1 MDEHESVG
9 RFLASLLAEY
19 DMSVDKFCRRS
30 GLQEHKVRFILRDER
45 VVTPAVAE
53 NLGRVFYSPGFWMVR
68 QAMSELRK
76 LSGDILKT
84 PGIPGQMQQKRPSSD

>member
-9 RFLASLLAEY
+9 RFLASLLAGY

-30 GLQEHKVRFILRDER
+30 GLREHGVRLILRD
-45 VVTPAVAE
+45 VMTVTPALAE
-53 NLGRVFYSPGFWMVR
+53 KRVRVFYSPGFWLVR

-76 LSGDILKT
+76 LSHD
-84 PGIPGQMQQKRPSSD
+84 S

>member
-30 GLQEHKVRFILRDER
+30 GLREHEVRLILRD
-45 VVTPAVAE
+45 VMTVTPALAE
-53 NLGRVFYSPGFWMVR
+53 KLGRVFYSPGFWLVR

-76 LSGDILKT
+76 LSHD
-84 PGIPGQMQQKRPSSD
+84 S

>member
-9 RFLASLLAEY
+9 RFLASLLGEY

-30 GLQEHKVRFILRDER
+30 GLREHEVRLILRD
-45 VVTPAVAE
+45 VMTVTPALAE
-53 NLGRVFYSPGFWMVR
+53 KLGRVFYSPGFWLVR

-76 LSGDILKT
+76 LSHD
-84 PGIPGQMQQKRPSSD
+84 S

>member
-9 RFLASLLAEY
+9 RFLASLLAGY

-30 GLQEHKVRFILRDER
+30 RLQEHEVRLILRDR
-45 VVTPAVAE
+45 LTVTPAVAE
-53 NLGRVFYSPGFWMVR
+53 KLGRVFYSPGFWMVR

-76 LSGDILKT
+76 LSQG
-84 PGIPGQMQQKRPSSD
+84 S

>member
-30 GLQEHKVRFILRDER
+30 GLREHEVRLILRD
-45 VVTPAVAE
+45 VMTVTPALAE
-53 NLGRVFYSPGFWMVR
+53 KLGRVLYSPGFWLVR

-76 LSGDILKT
+76 LSHD
-84 PGIPGQMQQKRPSSD
+84 S

>member
-30 GLQEHKVRFILRDER
+30 GLREHEVRLILRDILT
-45 VVTPAVAE
+45 VTPAVAE
-53 NLGRVFYSPGFWMVR
+53 KLGRVFYSPGFWMVR

-76 LSGDILKT
+76 LSQG
-84 PGIPGQMQQKRPSSD
+84 S